1 MRPAVLLMLLWLPY
15 SALAAEPLGRL
26 FMTPAERASLDLIRQ
41 NTNTANLNEQE
52 VVPETA
58 AKTPDSISIQGYV
71 KRSDGRKSTVWI
83 NNNPIQENQG
93 NAEVQVGKL
102 GKDSNQ
108 VQVTLPASGKS
119 VNLKAGQTYDSATDS
134 VHDVDAKPATVA
146 PAKKQPKAED
156 GGTIGLENLPEE
168 VKRQLY
174 PGPPVR

>member
-1 MRPAVLLMLLWLPY
+1 MRPAILLILLWLPF
-15 SALAAEPLGRL
+15 SAVAAEPLGRL

-41 NTNTANLNEQE
+41 NTSTANLNEQE

-58 AKTPDSISIQGYV
+58 VRTPDSISIQGYV

-83 NNNPIQENQG
+83 NNSPIQENQG

-134 VHDVDAKPATVA
+134 VRDVNAKPAAV
-146 PAKKQPKAED
+146 PAGKKQPKVED

-174 PGPPVR
+174 PSSPGR